1 MLLVDTLE
9 RCKKKDSGMQK
20 GVDGKLTH
28 WDRRVVTS
36 HAKTRFYV
44 GENKIVS
51 FYWMYIR

>member
-36 HAKTRFYV
+36 HAKTRFYA